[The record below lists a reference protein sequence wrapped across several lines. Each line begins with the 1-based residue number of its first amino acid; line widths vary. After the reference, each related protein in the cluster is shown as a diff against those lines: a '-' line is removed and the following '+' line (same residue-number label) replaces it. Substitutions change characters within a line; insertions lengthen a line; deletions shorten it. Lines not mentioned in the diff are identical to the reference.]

1 MKIKCFPFGPL
12 QANAYLLT
20 FGKEAFLIDPCVR
33 MDHVDIDGSH
43 IRGIFLTHGHF
54 DHLSEA
60 NTYRHLTGAVVMAH
74 ELDCPNILSGN
85 TSAPFPQIA
94 NISVEPPLCP
104 LKDGD
109 VLRPNDFGFELAE
122 DVEIRVIHTPGHSK
136 GSMCLL
142 VVETVREKKSYAL
155 FSGDTL
161 FADTIGRTDLDGS
174 MEEMQRSLIKLSRLP
189 DDVIVYPG
197 HGPSTTIGREKR
209 QNPYFTAIL

>member
-1 MKIKCFPFGPL
+1 MKINCFPFGPL

-20 FGKEAFLIDPCVR
+20 LGKDAFLIDPCVR
-33 MDHVDIDGSH
+33 MDHIDLDGAH
-43 IRGIFLTHGHF
+43 IRGIFLTHGHY
-54 DHLSEA
+54 DHLTEA
-60 NTYRHLTGAVVMAH
+60 NTFRHLSGAVVMAH
-74 ELDCPNILSGN
+74 ELECSNILSGN
-85 TSAPFPQIA
+85 TSSPFPQIA
-94 NISVEPPLCP
+94 NVSVDPPICA

-109 VLRPNDFGFELAE
+109 ILRPVDFDINVSE
-122 DVEIRVIHTPGHSK
+122 DIEIRVIHTPGHSK

-142 VVETVREKKSYAL
+142 VSETSRETKTQVL

-174 MEEMQRSLIKLSRLP
+174 MEEMLRSLLKLSRLP
-189 DDVIVYPG
+189 DEVIVYPG